1 MFLSFVQFIK
11 QLPFVR
17 LIFPFILGI
26 ILQIF
31 FEYNFNYYSIIAV
44 VVLVLLILT
53 EFNFKDSFSY
63 QYRFI
68 SGILLNLLLVVLG
81 SWLVSVNTPK
91 FFKDYNEELVS
102 EAIIMEPPVEK
113 LNSYKTFAEVK
124 RYSTNNNVVISND
137 KIVIYFEKDISVK
150 NLYYGDKII
159 FKSRIYKIKNSGNP
173 YEFNYKEF
181 LFRKGICAQTYIK
194 KEDWKKI
201 SEDNAS
207 FIYSFAYKLRE
218 NLADV
223 YKRYGIDN
231 QQFAILQALTLGNK
245 SEIEEETRKAF
256 VASGAMHILAVS
268 GLHVGII
275 FLMLNFFL
283 KFLDKFKNDR
293 FNYGK
298 YIKAFILIVFLW
310 VFAFV
315 SGLSPSVSRAALM
328 FTFVIFGKTMQSRVN
343 IYNSLAISAFI
354 LLLID
359 PYKITSV
366 GFQLSYSAVIAI
378 VHFQPKIIDLFVIK
392 NKILYYVWSLTAV
405 SIAAQ
410 IGTAPISLY
419 YFHIFPNYFIL
430 TNILVIPLAT
440 AIIYSA
446 AGLLLT
452 STIPYLSDFF
462 AFALK
467 KLIFALNYSV
477 NNIEALPFSNF
488 ENISFNFSDLI
499 FSILV
504 ITMIS
509 FYFHYKQ
516 TKDLLISLFVL
527 LLWLGINTTRKVYKN
542 LNNQVFVY
550 NIKDVSTINFIG
562 EKNIL
567 LADNSVLNSD
577 IKKYSFLNNWMHFN
591 KKNYEFIDI
600 NTPNYNSQ
608 FFTKQR
614 NYFKVNSKTFLIIN
628 TEKQVEFLS
637 EKKLFVDYIIISKS
651 PKIKINEIL
660 NLYETKILIFDSS
673 NDFYSIEDWK
683 TECEILKQDCFFVID
698 GAFSRYL

>member
-1 MFLSFVQFIK
+1 M
-11 QLPFVR
+11 
-17 LIFPFILGI
+17 
-26 ILQIF
+26 
-31 FEYNFNYYSIIAV
+31 
-44 VVLVLLILT
+44 
-53 EFNFKDSFSY
+53 
-63 QYRFI
+63 
-68 SGILLNLLLVVLG
+68 VLG
-81 SWLVSVNTPK
+81 SWLVFVNSAN
-91 FFKDYNEELVS
+91 FFKNYNEELVS
-102 EAIIMEPPVEK
+102 EAIIMEPLVEK
-113 LNSYKTFAEVK
+113 INSYKTFAEIK
-124 RYSTNNNVVISND
+124 RYYVNNSVVISDD

-150 NLYYGDKII
+150 KLDYGDKII
-159 FKSRIYKIKNSGNP
+159 FKSKINRIKNSGNP

-194 KEDWKKI
+194 RANWKKI

-207 FIYSFAYKLRE
+207 FIYSFSYKLRE

-245 SEIEEETRKAF
+245 SEIEEDTRHAF
-256 VASGAMHILAVS
+256 VVSGAMHILAVS

-275 FLMLNFFL
+275 YFMLNFFL
-283 KFLDKFKNDR
+283 KFLDKFKNDK

-298 YIKAFILIVFLW
+298 YIKAFILIAFLW

-328 FTFVIFGKTMQSRVN
+328 FTFVIFGKTVNSIVN

-359 PYKITSV
+359 PYKITNV
-366 GFQLSYSAVIAI
+366 GFQLSYFAVIAI
-378 VHFQPKIIDLFVIK
+378 VHFHPKIINLFVIK
-392 NKILYYVWSLTAV
+392 NKILYYIWSLTAV

-410 IGTAPISLY
+410 IGTVSISLY
-419 YFHIFPNYFIL
+419 YFHVFPNYFIL

-446 AGLLLT
+446 TGLLLT

-488 ENISFNFSDLI
+488 ENVSFNFSDLI

-504 ITMIS
+504 IIMIA

-516 TKDLLISLFVL
+516 TKDLLITLFIV
-527 LLWLGINTTRKVYKN
+527 LLWLGFNTSRKVYTK

-550 NIKDVSTINFIG
+550 NIKDVSTINVIG
-562 EKNIL
+562 DKNIL
-567 LADNSVLNSD
+567 LADSSVLNSD
-577 IKKYSFLNNWMHFN
+577 IKKYNFSNNWMHFN
-591 KKNYEFIDI
+591 KKEYEFIHI
-600 NTPNYNSQ
+600 NTSNYNSQ
-608 FFTKQR
+608 LFNKKG

-628 TEKQVEFLS
+628 SEKQVEFLS
-637 EKKLFVDYIIISKS
+637 EKKLFIDYIIISNS
-651 PKIKINEIL
+651 PRIKINEIL
-660 NLYETKILIFDSS
+660 NLYKSKILIFDSS
-673 NDFYSIEDWK
+673 NDFYSIENWK
-683 TECEILKQDCFFVID
+683 AECKNLKQDCCFVID
-698 GAFSRYL
+698 GAFSKYL